1 MFSVKDINDLFG
13 VEKPIL
19 GMVHLLP
26 MPGAPLYGGDLKP
39 VLERALQDARTLE
52 KGGVDALIIE
62 NFHDT
67 PFFRETYEPE
77 TVSAMTLMAYEVSQA
92 VSIPIGLNV
101 LRNSWKAAIA
111 IAHIVGG
118 IFIRLNILTD
128 VMVTDQGPIIGS
140 AAEAVRYRKNLG
152 AENVRIFSDIFSKHA
167 APLARRPLG
176 VVARDMAYRAMADA
190 IIISGEESS
199 DPANI
204 ADIEEIRKA
213 VPNTPLILGSG
224 MTPSHA
230 QLVKHVDGAVFG
242 YGAKRDGDMTNP
254 IDPDLVAEFMKGVRK
269 VR

>member
-1 MFSVKDINDLFG
+1 MLSINDLNDLFN
-13 VEKPIL
+13 VKKPIF

-26 MPGAPLYGGDLKP
+26 LPGAPLYGGDLKP

-62 NFHDT
+62 NFHDI
-67 PFFRETYEPE
+67 PFFRETQEPE
-77 TVSAMTLMAYEVSQA
+77 TVSAMTVMAYEVSKA

-128 VMVTDQGPIIGS
+128 VMVTDQGPVIGR
-140 AAEAVRYRKNLG
+140 AAEATRYRKFIG
-152 AENVRIFSDIFSKHA
+152 AENVRIFSDVYSKHA
-167 APLARRPLG
+167 APIAERPIG
-176 VVARDMAYRAMADA
+176 VIARDMAHRGMADG

-199 DPANI
+199 DPAKLE
-204 ADIEEIRKA
+204 DIEAVRKA
-213 VPNTPLILGSG
+213 VPDTPLILGSG
-224 MTPSHA
+224 MTPAHA
-230 QLVKHVDGAVFG
+230 EMVEYVDAAVFG

-254 IDPDLVAEFMKGVRK
+254 IDPDLVKEFMRGVRK

>member
-1 MFSVKDINDLFG
+1 MLTIKGMKELFG

-26 MPGAPLYGGDLKP
+26 LPGAPLYGGDLKP
-39 VLERALQDARTLE
+39 VLDRALQDAHTLE
-52 KGGVDALIIE
+52 SGGVDALIIE
-62 NFHDT
+62 NFHDS
-67 PFFRETYEPE
+67 PFFRETQEPE
-77 TVSAMTLMAYEVSQA
+77 TVSALTIMAYEVSKA

-111 IAHIVGG
+111 IAHMVGG

-128 VMVTDQGPIIGS
+128 VMITDQGPVIGS
-140 AAEAVRYRKNLG
+140 AAEATRYRKFIG
-152 AENVRIFSDIFSKHA
+152 AENVRIFSDIESKHA
-167 APLARRPLG
+167 VPVARRPLG

-199 DPANI
+199 DPAKLE
-204 ADIEEIRKA
+204 DIEEVRNS
-213 VPNTPLILGSG
+213 VPDTPLILGSG
-224 MTPSHA
+224 MTPTHA
-230 QLVKHVDGAVFG
+230 EMVKYVDGAVFG